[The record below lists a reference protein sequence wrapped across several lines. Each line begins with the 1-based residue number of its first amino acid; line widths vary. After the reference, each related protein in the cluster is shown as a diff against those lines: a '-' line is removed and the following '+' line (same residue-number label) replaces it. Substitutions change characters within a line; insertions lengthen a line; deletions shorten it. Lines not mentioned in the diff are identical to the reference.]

1 MQACLELVNKL
12 KQLRVQN
19 IYLLNQIKTLD
30 QRRRLSSLNLKR
42 IETQKI
48 LEVEKSR
55 QTNGQPLTHDVHVKQ
70 AMVEDMLAQDKPAVA
85 LMHKMTLLDK
95 HIQRKWKRWHIIEAD
110 LKALESEEQILI
122 LQAT

>member
-19 IYLLNQIKTLD
+19 IYLLNQIKLLE
-30 QRRRLSSLNLKR
+30 QKRRLHSLNLKR
-42 IETQKI
+42 IEAQKI
-48 LEVEKSR
+48 LEVEKPR

-70 AMVEDMLAQDKPAVA
+70 AMVEDMLAQDKPALA
-85 LMHKMTLLDK
+85 LLHKIALLDK
-95 HIQRKWKRWHIIEAD
+95 HTNRKWKRWHIIEAD
-110 LKALESEEQILI
+110 LKALESEEKILI